1 MGLIDAYKM
10 AKNSMPKY
18 MFRFTYTYTWVMFL
32 SCALVMI
39 GGGIGCSILSERHPE
54 IEMLPMAIAGEIS
67 VVIVACFLLK
77 AHLVYKK
84 YAIETATFFE
94 TEYTNISL
102 EIAEQQLK
110 EEKVLDDTGFLYVV
124 RNDMQETEVGKVPFE
139 NCKLYFQ
146 AFYWV
151 GVVHLTVHV
160 LDYNEEKTFVAYK
173 FSPQLFCYLREKGF
187 TFVNQPT
194 FSLFDRDK
202 TKFVRLLL
210 RCQNGD
216 VPYIN
221 RIDREAKKYTD

>member
-1 MGLIDAYKM
+1 MGLIAAYKM
-10 AKNSMPKY
+10 AKDSMPKY

-39 GGGIGCSILSERHPE
+39 GGGIGGSILSERHPE
-54 IEMLPMAIAGEIS
+54 IEMFPMIGAGVIS
-67 VVIVACFLLK
+67 VAIIVGFLLK

-84 YAIETATFFE
+84 YTVETATSFE
-94 TEYTNISL
+94 TEYANISL
-102 EIAEQQLK
+102 ETAEQQLK
-110 EEKVLDDTGFLYVV
+110 EEKVLDDTGFLYFV

-151 GVVHLTVHV
+151 GVVHLAVHV
-160 LDYNEEKTFVAYK
+160 LDYNKEKTFVAYK
-173 FSPQLFCYLREKGF
+173 FSPQLFCYLKEKGF

-194 FSLFDRDK
+194 FALFSRDK
-202 TKFVRLLL
+202 SKFVKLLL

-221 RIDREAKKYTD
+221 RIDEKAKKYTD